1 MNFETLKKY
10 KDMFIENYDYSQ
22 QSEGMVW
29 FHGVQL
35 KDIPNVSFH
44 FADDV
49 LFEYT
54 DTELRVTIHRSK
66 DEEPIS
72 IENLI

>member
-35 KDIPNVSFH
+35 KEIPNVSFH
-44 FADDV
+44 FADSV
-49 LFEYT
+49 IFEHT
-54 DTELRVTIHRSK
+54 DRELN
-66 DEEPIS
+66 IS
-72 IENLI
+72 IYQEALSTPIEIKNLV

>member
-1 MNFETLKKY
+1 MDFETLKKY
-10 KDMFIENYDYSQ
+10 KELLIENYDYSQ
-22 QSEGMVW
+22 QSDGMVW

-35 KDIPNVSFH
+35 KDIPEVPFH

-54 DTELRVTIHRSK
+54 DVELKVTIHRSK
-66 DEEPIS
+66 DEEPII